1 MKIFTLALCTFIFCA
16 ALPAQSDRGTITG
29 TVIDQGGAVVPNAAI
44 AIRNSE
50 SGATFQT
57 ITTGTGNYTLASLP
71 AGPYEITVELPG
83 FKRYTQRG
91 ILVQVA
97 QTERIDIKLE
107 VGAASESVTVMA
119 EAPLLK
125 TEDAEQ
131 SHTMTGVQIGNLP
144 INFSVL
150 SGGYVRSPF
159 AFITNEPGANNTGQN
174 VIRVNGMPNSSQSM
188 MFEGQ
193 EATNSLS
200 AARIDELQP
209 SVEAIEAAALQTSN
223 FAPEFGQIIGG
234 LFNFNA
240 KSGTNQIHGSLYE
253 YLANDT
259 LNAGIPFTNSGNGHL
274 IRPSV
279 RRNDFG
285 FSVGGPVDIPKLYNG
300 RNRTFFFFAWEFYK
314 QAQTIS
320 GVYQTVPT
328 LAMRNGDF
336 SQILTGKNLG
346 SDALGRT
353 ISENTIYDPAS
364 AATVNGQVITNPFP
378 NNVIPM
384 NRISPVT
391 AKIQQ
396 FLPAPSNGGLVN
408 NWQQTYPTPKYQ
420 SVPSIKID
428 ENLNTKQKI
437 SFYYSEFRTDQ
448 YVTPDGLSV
457 PITAL
462 RILYERNRTMRLNYD
477 YTVTSRLLIHTG
489 AGYILYRNPDQALPG
504 VLNYDAPGQLGL
516 LGGVPN
522 NFTGTTTAAGF
533 PRLTGLTTASY
544 GMGLNMGP
552 ANANKYAVDK
562 PTLVLNA
569 AYVVGNHSY
578 KVGADWRIDAYRD
591 RNVRGSQGIWNFS
604 NNETAMPYLQSASV
618 GGSAIGNAYASFL
631 LGLADS
637 ASVQT
642 PQDPQFRKT
651 SWNLFIQDNWK
662 ITRRLTLSYG
672 LRWDYQGGADEIHQ
686 RLAEFSATT
695 PNPSAGGLPGATIFE
710 GNGPGRCN
718 CSFTNTYPYAV
729 GPRLGVAYQVDSKTV
744 FRAGWGLTYG
754 TTSNFNY
761 ISNTAILGGGS
772 LGYNQ
777 ISFVS
782 PGFGTPAATFG
793 QGLPYT
799 QAQLYPTTLSAGIVP
814 FTGQLNSPPYW
825 IDRNGGRPPRI
836 NQWNIGLQRQITTD
850 LVVEAAYVGNRGA
863 WLQANNLTD
872 INGQTVQ
879 RLAAFGLN
887 LNDPNARSLLTSTFA
902 SGKPQAAG
910 FQVPYVGFPL
920 TQTLAQALRP
930 FPQFSN
936 IPVLWSPRG
945 DNWYDSMQAKAT
957 QRLKHGLNAQVSFT
971 WQKELTDAENTGGN
985 DIFNLPVQKAISGS
999 SIPLELAISFN
1010 YRFPVL
1016 PMSNKIVR
1024 SAIRDW
1030 TLGGTLR
1037 YQSGLPIL
1045 SPYATNN
1052 LNTLL
1057 PRLVGANITYA
1068 NPTGQPFFTQG
1079 PNCHCFD
1086 PNGTFILNPAAW
1098 SQPAAGQWGV
1108 GAPYYNNYRWQRQPA
1123 ENLSLGRTFRFRE
1136 RMGFQIRAE
1145 FFNVFNRVFLSAP
1158 TATNAGATQVRT
1170 AGGQTVSGFGYI
1182 NTSVTNIQ
1190 TGGAIPTTRN
1200 GQIVARLTW

>member
-1 MKIFTLALCTFIFCA
+1 MKLFGPALSCAILACSIY
-16 ALPAQSDRGTITG
+16 AQSDRGTVTG
-29 TVIDQGGAVVPNAAI
+29 TILDQSGSVVPNVTVTI
-44 AIRNSE
+44 TNLE
-50 SGATFQT
+50 TGASFQT
-57 ITTGTGNYTLASLP
+57 VSTATGNYTVGSLP
-71 AGPYEITVELPG
+71 AGTYQIVVAAPG
-83 FKRYTQRG
+83 FTRFVQKG
-91 ILVQVA
+91 VLVQVA
-97 QTERIDIKLE
+97 QTERIDVKLA
-107 VGAASESVTVMA
+107 VGSASETVTVMA

-125 TEDAEQ
+125 TENSEQ
-131 SHTMTGVQIGNLP
+131 SHTMTGQQIGNLP

-150 SGGYVRSPF
+150 SGGYVRSPY

-223 FAPEFGQIIGG
+223 FSPEFGQIVGG

-240 KSGTNQIHGSLYE
+240 KSGTNQLHGSLYE
-253 YLANDT
+253 YLANDD
-259 LNAGIPFTNSGNGHL
+259 LNAGVPFTNDGNGHL
-274 IRPSV
+274 IRPTV

-285 FSVGGPVDIPKLYNG
+285 FSVGGPAYIPKLYDG
-300 RNRTFFFFAWEFYK
+300 RNKTFFFFSWEFYK

-328 LAMRNGDF
+328 TAMRNGNF
-336 SQILTGKNLG
+336 SQILTGK
-346 SDALGRT
+346 ALGTDPLGGT
-353 ISENTIYDPAS
+353 IAENTIYDPAS
-364 AATVNGQVITNPFP
+364 AQSVNGQLVTTPFP
-378 NNVIPM
+378 NNTIPQT
-384 NRISPVT
+384 RISPV
-391 AKIQQ
+391 AQKIQQ
-396 FLPAPSNGGLVN
+396 FIPTPTNSNLVN
-408 NWQQTYPTPKYQ
+408 NWQQIYPTPKFQ
-420 SVPSIKID
+420 SVPSIKLD
-428 ENLNTKQKI
+428 QNLGTAQKL

-477 YTVTSRLLIHTG
+477 YTVTPRLLIHAG
-489 AGYILYRNPDQALPG
+489 AGYIMYRNPDEALTG

-522 NFTGTTTAAGF
+522 NFTGTTTATGF
-533 PRLTGLTTASY
+533 PRITGLTTSSY

-562 PTLVLNA
+562 PTGVLNA
-569 AYVVGNHSY
+569 TYVVGNHSY

-604 NNETAMPYLQSASV
+604 NNETALPYLQSGSV
-618 GGSAIGNAYASFL
+618 SGGNIGNAYASFL

-642 PQDPQFRKT
+642 PQDPQFRKM
-651 SWNLFIQDNWK
+651 SWSLFAQDNWK
-662 ITRRLTLSYG
+662 VTRRLTLDYG
-672 LRWDYQGGADEIHQ
+672 LRWDYQGAADEIHQ
-686 RLAEFSATT
+686 RLAEFSPTT
-695 PNPSAGGLPGATIFE
+695 PNPSAGGLLGATIFE

-718 CSFTNTYPYAV
+718 CSFTTTYPYAI
-729 GPRLGVAYQVDSKTV
+729 GPRIGIAWQIAPSTV
-744 FRAGWGLTYG
+744 FRGGWGFTYG

-761 ISNTAILGGGS
+761 ISNTPILGGGPI
-772 LGYNQ
+772 GYNQ
-777 ISFVS
+777 ISFVA
-782 PGFGTPAATFG
+782 PGFGTPAATFA

-799 QAQLYPTTLSAGIVP
+799 QTQLYPTSLNAGIVP

-825 IDRNGGRPPRI
+825 IDPNGGRPPRI
-836 NQWNIGLQRQITTD
+836 NQWTFGLQHAITPD
-850 LVVEAAYVGNRGA
+850 LVAEAAYVGNRGV

-872 INGQTVQ
+872 INGLNTQK
-879 RLAAFGLN
+879 LASVGLN

-910 FQVPYVGFPL
+910 FQLPYATFPL

-930 FPQFSN
+930 YPQFSN

-945 DNWYDSMQAKAT
+945 NNWYDSLQAKLT
-957 QRLKHGLNAQVSFT
+957 QRFWHGLSGQVAFT
-971 WQKELTDAENTGGN
+971 WQKELTDAESTTVN
-985 DIFNLPVQKAISGS
+985 DVYNLPVQKAISGS
-999 SIPLELAISFN
+999 SIPLELAISFE
-1010 YRFPVL
+1010 YRSPTLPV
-1016 PMSNKIVR
+1016 SNRVLR
-1024 SAIRDW
+1024 AVSRDW

-1045 SPYATNN
+1045 VPYATNN
-1052 LNTLL
+1052 LGTLL

-1068 NPTGQPFFTQG
+1068 NPTGQPFFTRD

-1086 PNGTFILNPAAW
+1086 PNATFILNPAAW

-1108 GAPYYNNYRWQRQPA
+1108 GAPYYNDYRWQRQPA
-1123 ENLSLGRTFRFRE
+1123 ENLSLGRIFRIKE
-1136 RMGFQIRAE
+1136 RLSFQVRAE

-1158 TATNAGATQVRT
+1158 TATNAQATQVRT

-1182 NTSVTNIQ
+1182 NTTITNIQ
-1190 TGGAIPTTRN
+1190 TGGAIPTSRN
-1200 GQIVARLTW
+1200 GQIVARLIW